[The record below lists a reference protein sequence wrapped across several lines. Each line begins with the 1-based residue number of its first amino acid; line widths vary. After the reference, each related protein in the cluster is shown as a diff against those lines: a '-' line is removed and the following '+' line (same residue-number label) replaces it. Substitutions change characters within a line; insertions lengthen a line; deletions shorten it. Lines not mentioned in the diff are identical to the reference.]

1 MLNISMNYTTLL
13 PNFHQI
19 YLLDSNLS
27 SCMENSVDP
36 DQLVF
41 QKPADLGQHCF
52 LDISMFS
59 ILRVKF
65 AGKNKILPVN
75 STITDQLKEL
85 RIQDTFRGEL
95 FLPRQDESKT
105 RNDLTLRELHHKYPP
120 SPDHTH
126 SKQDQ
131 IRSGFLSVLIWI
143 QTVSKGYQQRT
154 LVGNQ

>member
-1 MLNISMNYTTLL
+1 M
-13 PNFHQI
+13 
-19 YLLDSNLS
+19 DS
-27 SCMENSVDP
+27 

-65 AGKNKILPVN
+65 AGKNEILPVN

-85 RIQDTFRGEL
+85 RIQDTFRAEL

-120 SPDHTH
+120 PDHTQ

-143 QTVSKGYQQRT
+143 QTVSKSYQQRT

>member
-1 MLNISMNYTTLL
+1 M
-13 PNFHQI
+13 
-19 YLLDSNLS
+19 
-27 SCMENSVDP
+27 DP

-85 RIQDTFRGEL
+85 PIQDTFSGEL
-95 FLPRQDESKT
+95 FLPPQDESKT
-105 RNDLTLRELHHKYPP
+105 RNDLTLRELHHKSPP
-120 SPDHTH
+120 PPPPRPHTIEARSDQVRLFVGPDL
-126 SKQDQ
+126 DPYCFE
-131 IRSGFLSVLIWI
+131 RLSAED
-143 QTVSKGYQQRT
+143 TSRKP
-154 LVGNQ
+154 VGNEL

>member
-1 MLNISMNYTTLL
+1 M
-13 PNFHQI
+13 
-19 YLLDSNLS
+19 
-27 SCMENSVDP
+27 DP

-105 RNDLTLRELHHKYPP
+105 RNDLTLRELHHKYSPP
-120 SPDHTH
+120 PPRPHIIEARSDQVRLFVGPDL
-126 SKQDQ
+126 DPNCFE
-131 IRSGFLSVLIWI
+131 RLSAED
-143 QTVSKGYQQRT
+143 TSRKP
-154 LVGNQ
+154 VGNEFLYNNNNNNNNSSSSSNNNNNNSKLS